1 MGAGFFDA
9 ATHFDAAP
17 EALHD
22 LIDAGLDLARVDR
35 DGKTLLH
42 LACAQGHLAAVVLL
56 AQNGVPLEAQDSD
69 GRTPLHLACL
79 MAGREG
85 ARGSEHAQVVAF
97 LQEQGAAT
105 GTQDVYGHTPLSY
118 LPQALKSVGRKKT
131 AFVDGREPSWVVSV
145 VDEKSA
151 VRQGA
156 VAQVV
161 ATMTR

>member
-1 MGAGFFDA
+1 MIAGTASMGFRSEEITRDRERREEKASEKAPAPAPNTPAG
-9 ATHFDAAP
+9 
-17 EALHD
+17 
-22 LIDAGLDLARVDR
+22 G
-35 DGKTLLH
+35 DGSGTPV
-42 LACAQGHLAAVVLL
+42 AD
-56 AQNGVPLEAQDSD
+56 GVPLEAQDSD

-118 LPQALKSVGRKKT
+118 LPPALKSIGRKT
-131 AFVDGREPSWVVSV
+131 SFVDGREPSWVVSV

>member
-1 MGAGFFDA
+1 MSLKCSLK
-9 ATHFDAAP
+9 P
-17 EALHD
+17 RE
-22 LIDAGLDLARVDR
+22 
-35 DGKTLLH
+35 
-42 LACAQGHLAAVVLL
+42 LL
-56 AQNGVPLEAQDSD
+56 ALLNGIARLRFYGD
-69 GRTPLHLACL
+69 
-79 MAGREG
+79 REI
-85 ARGSEHAQVVAF
+85 SVAF

-118 LPQALKSVGRKKT
+118 MPQSLKSVGRKT

>member
-1 MGAGFFDA
+1 M
-9 ATHFDAAP
+9 
-17 EALHD
+17 ALAKLLLAED
-22 LIDAGLDLARVDR
+22 ARVEAR
-35 DGKTLLH
+35 D
-42 LACAQGHLAAVVLL
+42 A
-56 AQNGVPLEAQDSD
+56 D

-118 LPQALKSVGRKKT
+118 LPQALKSTGRKT

-145 VDEKSA
+145 VAEKSA

-156 VAQVV
+156 VAAVV
-161 ATMTR
+161 SAVSFKMASKIAPEADRKTSSGMIAR

>member
-22 LIDAGLDLARVDR
+22 LIDAGLDLARTDR

-118 LPQALKSVGRKKT
+118 LPQALKSVGRAT

>member
-1 MGAGFFDA
+1 MGAGFFEA
-9 ATHFDAAP
+9 ATQFDAAP
-17 EALHD
+17 ERLHE
-22 LIDAGLDLARVDR
+22 LIDAGLDLSRTDR

-79 MAGREG
+79 MAGRE

-105 GTQDVYGHTPLSY
+105 GTQDVCGHTPLSY
-118 LPQALKSVGRKKT
+118 LPQALKSSVGRKT

>member
-1 MGAGFFDA
+1 MWRLATIGISA
-9 ATHFDAAP
+9 A
-17 EALHD
+17 
-22 LIDAGLDLARVDR
+22 
-35 DGKTLLH
+35 
-42 LACAQGHLAAVVLL
+42 LAAVVLL

-118 LPQALKSVGRKKT
+118 LPQALKSSVGRKT